1 MTKTKYMLCYSIIL
15 TIQPKNNT
23 MRKTFTTIALF
34 AVLGTLAVSCQKE
47 NIIDETNIVAEND
60 SVYKVS
66 YTVDGVTNQLTLV
79 GEEAWH
85 DFLNRM
91 IAMAEEG
98 HEVSFRNEDAAS
110 RVVSAKE
117 KVTYTTSNH
126 DEAYAWAEA
135 MMKDGYAVSIH
146 FDKETGIYTCYAIN

>member
-1 MTKTKYMLCYSIIL
+1 
-15 TIQPKNNT
+15 

-47 NIIDETNIVAEND
+47 NIIDETNIVAENG

-66 YTVDGVTNQLTLV
+66 YTVDGVTHQLTLV
-79 GEEAWH
+79 GDEAWH

-91 IAMAEEG
+91 VALAEEG
-98 HEVSFRNEDAAS
+98 HEVSFRNKEAAS
-110 RVVSAKE
+110 RVVSTKE
-117 KVTYTTSNH
+117 KVTFTTTDH

-135 MMKDGYAVSIH
+135 MLKDGYTVSIH

>member
-1 MTKTKYMLCYSIIL
+1 
-15 TIQPKNNT
+15 

-47 NIIDETNIVAEND
+47 NIIDETSIVAENGT
-60 SVYKVS
+60 V
-66 YTVDGVTNQLTLV
+66 YTVRYAVNGVTHQITLV
-79 GEEAWH
+79 GDEAWH

-91 IAMAEEG
+91 FALAEEG
-98 HEVSFRNEDAAS
+98 HEVSFRNEEVAS
-110 RVVSAKE
+110 RVISTKE
-117 KVTYTTSNH
+117 KVTFTTTDH

-135 MMKDGYAVSIH
+135 MLKDGYTVSIH